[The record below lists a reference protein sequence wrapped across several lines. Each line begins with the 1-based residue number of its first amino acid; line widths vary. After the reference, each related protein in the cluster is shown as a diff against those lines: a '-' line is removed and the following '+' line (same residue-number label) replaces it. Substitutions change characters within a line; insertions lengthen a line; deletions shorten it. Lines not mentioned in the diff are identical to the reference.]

1 MDQRPWIG
9 CVFLA
14 GLVVVA
20 GLSVGCRS
28 LYYRAQS
35 ALGNEKRDLLVD
47 AIEDVRDE
55 QQDAKEEFTSAL
67 DRLLA
72 LTGGEITDLKQAY
85 DKLRSDY
92 EDAADAAADVRGEIA
107 EVKRVA
113 GDLFVEWEARIEE
126 NTDADQRAIMKRQ
139 LSDSKQ
145 RYATLESKMDA
156 AAARMAPVLEA
167 FSNQVIFLESSL
179 NAQAIASLE
188 GKAVQIESDVAAL
201 IEQMNASIAEADAFI
216 ASMQQ

>member
-1 MDQRPWIG
+1 MNDWRCG
-9 CVFLA
+9 RAVLLA
-14 GLVVVA
+14 GLVLV
-20 GLSVGCRS
+20 GGWGVGCRS

-55 QQDAKEEFTSAL
+55 QQDAKEEFSSAL

-92 EDAADAAADVRGEIA
+92 EDAADAAADVRSEIA

-113 GDLFVEWEARIEE
+113 GDLFVEWEGRIEE

-188 GKAVQIESDVAAL
+188 GKAVQIESDVTAL

>member
-1 MDQRPWIG
+1 MNDLRW
-9 CVFLA
+9 CRVALLA
-14 GLVVVA
+14 GLMLVG
-20 GLSVGCRS
+20 GLGVGCRS

-35 ALGNEKRDLLVD
+35 ALGNEKRDLLV
-47 AIEDVRDE
+47 ASIEDVRDE
-55 QQDAKEEFTSAL
+55 QQEAKEEFSSAL

-72 LTGGEITDLKQAY
+72 LTGGEITDLRQAY
-85 DKLRSDY
+85 DRLRADY

-113 GDLFVEWEARIEE
+113 GDLFVEWEGRIEE
-126 NTDADQRAIMKRQ
+126 NTDAEQRGIMKRQ
-139 LSDSKQ
+139 LSDSQQ

>member
-1 MDQRPWIG
+1 ML
-9 CVFLA
+9 LA
-14 GLVVVA
+14 GLVLV
-20 GLSVGCRS
+20 GGWGVGCRS

-55 QQDAKEEFTSAL
+55 QQDAKEEFSSAL

-92 EDAADAAADVRGEIA
+92 EDAADAAADVRSEIA

-113 GDLFVEWEARIEE
+113 GDLFVEWEGRIEE

-188 GKAVQIESDVAAL
+188 GKAVQIESDVTAL